1 MATENA
7 HHTSPVARPPPVNL
21 SAARRPPDARPPASL
36 AEKWLRKLASRIRP
50 RVGPGY
56 QDCLH
61 NHVSARLPS
70 SGPGNHPLDDM
81 FVFFQGAY
89 APVMWRV
96 WAGGAEAPQ
105 GTQKKNSRAGNR
117 KPKTR
122 LPRTKVSLNLTN
134 DTVHLFVSRMWDWD
148 RVWSGSVN

>member
-1 MATENA
+1 MLGGIPLRVFIYIYICKYNTPNAT
-7 HHTSPVARPPPVNL
+7 
-21 SAARRPPDARPPASL
+21 
-36 AEKWLRKLASRIRP
+36 
-50 RVGPGY
+50 
-56 QDCLH
+56 
-61 NHVSARLPS
+61 HVYI
-70 SGPGNHPLDDM
+70 N
-81 FVFFQGAY
+81 VFFCQLFFWRQNFALVAGLSTASWLIQGAY